1 MSRRKL
7 TTPEFIVKAE
17 AVHGKYYGYDEV
29 DYKGTVEKIT
39 IICPEHGGFHQT
51 PKKHLSGS
59 GCKMCSIKSV
69 AKLQSSNTEKFIKKA
84 EAVHGKHYDYSS
96 VDYKGS
102 VEKITIICP
111 EHGGFHQT
119 PNDHLK
125 GKGCP
130 ICCKYGYR
138 PNKPGN
144 FYVQKLFK
152 NNDLYAIKFGITNKI
167 VESRMKQQNSKS
179 CFTHK
184 LFEELYF

>member
-29 DYKGTVEKIT
+29 DYKGT
-39 IICPEHGGFHQT
+39 
-51 PKKHLSGS
+51 
-59 GCKMCSIKSV
+59 
-69 AKLQSSNTEKFIKKA
+69 
-84 EAVHGKHYDYSS
+84 
-96 VDYKGS
+96 

-184 LFEELYF
+184 LFEELYFEDGNIPLEIEKKIKKRLSGKIGYVSKTQMEDGFTETVAPEHLSTIMFIAKNFQISGIAA